1 MWRLARRGLSALI
14 IVRGLSALKAARGF
28 SAITAALVLAGSVP
42 AAAQFSESYNF
53 LKAVREKDGGKATEA
68 LDKPG
73 NTIVNT
79 RDSDTGDTALHI
91 VTKRSDLTW
100 MGFLIGKGANA
111 NAKDSAGNT
120 PLIIATI
127 SRFAE
132 GVDLLTKIKVPVD
145 TQNRL
150 GETALLKAVQNRDI
164 TSARLLVEAGANPD
178 IADSSGATAR
188 AIASSD
194 PRAASIAKLFKDL
207 PVRSAR
213 PVQGPSL

>member
-1 MWRLARRGLSALI
+1 MWRMARRGFGAAI
-14 IVRGLSALKAARGF
+14 TARGF
-28 SAITAALVLAGSVP
+28 GAMMAVLALAGSVP
-42 AAAQFSESYNF
+42 ATAQFSESYNF

-132 GVDLLTKIKVPVD
+132 GVDLLTKIKVQVD
-145 TQNRL
+145 IQNRL
-150 GETALLKAVQNRDI
+150 GETALLKAVQNRDV
-164 TSARLLVEAGANPD
+164 TSAKMLLEAGANPD
-178 IADSSGATAR
+178 ISDSSGISAR
-188 AIASSD
+188 KAAEAD
-194 PRAASIAKLFKDL
+194 PRAANIAKLLKDI
-207 PVRSAR
+207 PVRAAR